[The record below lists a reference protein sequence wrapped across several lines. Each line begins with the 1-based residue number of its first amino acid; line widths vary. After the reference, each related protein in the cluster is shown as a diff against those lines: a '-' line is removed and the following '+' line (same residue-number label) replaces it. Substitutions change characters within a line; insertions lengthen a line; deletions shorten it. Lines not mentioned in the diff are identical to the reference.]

1 VGNFKKYKI
10 LGNQKSVNVVSIKH
24 QVAAALLGAVI
35 YTFFRGL
42 MSPTGNEYHIF
53 PHILQTGNPNLY
65 ANDLIFGTSEPLF
78 TYLIYYY
85 RILDSL
91 IPLPWISVISQFLSY
106 SFLFFALVRLSSILS
121 GKKIPVLAAVAI
133 LLVGPTQIIG
143 GHYLTYFTFYPQYA
157 AYAATLLSFSFIIER
172 RPIAAAICVSIA
184 LFAYPLV
191 GLHALILI
199 CGLLIVFP
207 SIRAKLPTT
216 ITILVLATIISLLP
230 SLLTYSS
237 PDISKIITEKYI
249 GIIVYLRSKHHFC
262 FSCMRDK
269 PELKL
274 AIVVLFTTIFH
285 LKWGS
290 LNETKYKITSLLIIC
305 LFFGAIVSFVN
316 NEIFMNFLLFQANLA
331 KSSPII
337 LGLLFCY
344 GLVFLNARTQKGL
357 FISSAFILSAG
368 HFLALLVVS
377 LGDLLWSRISPH
389 LAASLLKRNYLPK
402 AVIKNILSNR
412 AYDFMITL
420 VSIISI
426 FIYFRLTNDERFM
439 QQMLVFGLSISILF
453 FISKIKSIKLIHVA
467 AIALSIFAVRGF
479 ALGHLPASVK
489 ILRPQQEWADICHFI
504 SRNISE
510 DAVVIIPPKDQQF
523 QYLSKRAAFVTF
535 SHFSRIPQYGLEW
548 MERMKMV
555 KALPKN
561 CCENTL
567 RKPVSISLNSYH
579 YMSEQDFLSIRR
591 KYNSVKYCIV
601 SRRITLNF
609 PLVYENRRYRLYD
622 LTKMSSAF
630 PVE

>member
-1 VGNFKKYKI
+1 MKIFKKNNTSY
-10 LGNQKSVNVVSIKH
+10 NQSSENVVSIVH
-24 QVAAALLGAVI
+24 QVPAALFGAII
-35 YTFFRGL
+35 YTFFRGIV
-42 MSPTGNEYHIF
+42 SPIVNEYHIF
-53 PHILQTGNPNLY
+53 PRILKVDNPDLY
-65 ANDLIFGTSEPLF
+65 ANDLVFGTPEPLY

-85 RILDSL
+85 RLLNHL
-91 IPLPWISVISQFLSY
+91 IPLPWISIISQFLSY
-106 SFLFFALVRLSSILS
+106 SLLFFALIRLTSTLN
-121 GKKIPVLAAVAI
+121 GKKNPVVAAVAI

-143 GHYLTYFTFYPQYA
+143 GHHLTYITFYPQYA

-172 RPIAAAICVSIA
+172 RPVAAAICVAFA
-184 LFAYPLV
+184 LFSYPLV
-191 GLHALILI
+191 GLHALILV

-207 SIRAKLPTT
+207 STRTKLPST
-216 ITILVLATIISLLP
+216 IIILVLAAIISLLP

-237 PDISKIITEKYI
+237 PDISNMITEKYI
-249 GIIVYLRSKHHFC
+249 GLIVYIRAKHHFC
-262 FSCMRDK
+262 LSCMRDK

-274 AIVVLFTTIFH
+274 AMVILFTTIFH
-285 LKWGS
+285 LNWGR

-305 LFFGAIVSFVN
+305 LFFGAIVSYVN
-316 NEIFMNFLLFQANLA
+316 NEIFMNFLLFQVNLA

-344 GLVFLNARTQKGL
+344 ALVFLNARTQKGL

-368 HFLALLVVS
+368 HLLALLVIS

-389 LAASLLKRNYLPK
+389 LAASLQKRNYLSK

-420 VSIISI
+420 VSIISVS
-426 FIYFRLTNDERFM
+426 IYFHLTNDERFM
-439 QQMLVFGLSISILF
+439 QQMLVFGLAISILF
-453 FISKIKSIKLIHVA
+453 FISRINSIKLIHVA
-467 AIALSIFAVRGF
+467 AIVLTILAVKGF
-479 ALGHLPASVK
+479 ALGYLPASVK
-489 ILRPQQEWADICHFI
+489 ILRPQQEWADMCFFI
-504 SRNISE
+504 SKNISE
-510 DAVVIIPPKDQQF
+510 DAVVVIPPNDKQF
-523 QYLSKRAAFVTF
+523 QYRSKRAAFVAF
-535 SHFSRIPQYGLEW
+535 SHFSRIPEYGLEW

-567 RKPVSISLNSYH
+567 RRPIPISFNSY
-579 YMSEQDFLSIRR
+579 YNMTEQDFITIRG

-622 LTKMSSAF
+622 ID
-630 PVE
+630 